1 MRIRDEKNSDPGWKK
16 VGSRTQE
23 KSAPYTGTFVDGD
36 VEGGLPALVPG
47 VEVCARRRNH
57 FHHPG
62 LVTKR
67 RMVHSLNKDD
77 FFIFGGECHSF

>member
-1 MRIRDEKNSDPGWKK
+1 VKK
-16 VGSRTQE
+16 
-23 KSAPYTGTFVDGD
+23 APYTQTFVDGD

-57 FHHPG
+57 FHHPW
-62 LVTKR
+62 LVAKR

-77 FFIFGGECHSF
+77 FFITGGECHTF

>member
-1 MRIRDEKNSDPGWKK
+1 
-16 VGSRTQE
+16 V
-23 KSAPYTGTFVDGD
+23 TFVDGD

-47 VEVCARRRNH
+47 VEVRARRRNH

-62 LVTKR
+62 LVPKR

-77 FFIFGGECHSF
+77 CFYLVANATLLDLYFTGRY